1 MKTRMLIQKFIFIIL
16 LLVFCKDSYCQN
28 VTWGKIL
35 NNTHY
40 CDLYK
45 IQQTSDGGYI
55 TVGEDRIG
63 IDYKIFV
70 SKLNLYGDSVW
81 SKYYDLNVKADYRGC
96 WVEETYDKGYIISGS
111 GDGPLTDSYL
121 MKTDSL
127 GNIQWVK
134 VFSTPAFDQ
143 GTCVKELP
151 DKGFILLNRTAPF
164 PNNRIMLI
172 RLDSSGNTLWSKIYG
187 DYHFGMEVQ
196 YIENSGFIVA
206 GWRRFEQENLSRLYL
221 LRTDLNGDTIWSKL
235 FYEFNYSAAYSID
248 VTEDR
253 GFIIGGVVDTS
264 LNFHFNAYILK
275 TDSMGNI
282 QWQQRYANG
291 YNETCYSIRKYKK
304 IGYVFC
310 GFSDSLQNG
319 FQRGTIRKIDLV
331 GNILNEKYFRFGGID
346 NRFHSIEC
354 THDNGLII
362 CGGISTSNSAK
373 GLVIKTDSAGEIYPV
388 KIQNSNQ
395 QISKRFVLNQNFPN
409 PFNPITIINFEL
421 LKSAKTLLIVYNIE
435 GKAIKILIN
444 GNKSTG
450 HYSIKF
456 DGSIYPTGIYFYKL
470 ISGEFEETC
479 KMLLIK

>member
-1 MKTRMLIQKFIFIIL
+1 M
-16 LLVFCKDSYCQN
+16 CCENSYPQAI
-28 VTWGKIL
+28 TWGKIL

-55 TVGEDRIG
+55 TVGEDKIG

-70 SKLNLYGDSVW
+70 SKFNRYGDSVW
-81 SKYYDLNVKADYRGC
+81 SKYYDLNVNADYRGF
-96 WVEETYDKGYIISGS
+96 WVKETYDKGYIISGS

-172 RLDSSGNTLWSKIYG
+172 RTDSSGNTLWSKIYG
-187 DYHFGMEVQ
+187 DYHFGLEVQ
-196 YIENSGFIVA
+196 YIENSGYIIA
-206 GWRRFEQENLSRLYL
+206 GFRRFEQENLSRLYL
-221 LRTDLNGDTIWSKL
+221 LRTDLSGDTIWSKL
-235 FYEFNYSAAYSID
+235 FYEFNHSAAYSID
-248 VTEDR
+248 LTEDR

-264 LNFHFNAYILK
+264 LNFHLNSYILK

-291 YNETCYSIRKYKK
+291 YNETCYSIRRYKK
-304 IGYVFC
+304 TGYIFC

-319 FQRGTIRKIDLV
+319 FQRGIIRKIDLV
-331 GNILNEKYFRFGGID
+331 GNILYEKYFRFGGID
-346 NRFHSIEC
+346 NRFHSIES
-354 THDNGLII
+354 TYDNGLII

-373 GLVIKTDSAGEIYPV
+373 GLVIKTDSTGEIYPV
-388 KIQNSNQ
+388 EVQNSNQ
-395 QISKRFVLNQNFPN
+395 QVSIRFELYQNFPN
-409 PFNPITIINFEL
+409 PFNPITTINFEL
-421 LKSAKTLLIVYNIE
+421 LKAAQIQLIVYNVE
-435 GKAIKILIN
+435 GKKIKILIK
-444 GNKSTG
+444 GNKTAGS
-450 HYSIKF
+450 HSIKF
-456 DGSIYPTGIYFYKL
+456 DGTNYPTGIYFYKL
-470 ISGEFEETC
+470 ISGGSEIVK
-479 KMLLIK
+479 KMILIK